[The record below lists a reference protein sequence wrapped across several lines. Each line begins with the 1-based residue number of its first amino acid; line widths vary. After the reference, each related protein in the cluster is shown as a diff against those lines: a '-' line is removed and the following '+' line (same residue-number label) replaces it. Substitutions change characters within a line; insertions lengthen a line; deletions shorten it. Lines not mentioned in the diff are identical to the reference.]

1 MKLTIDSD
9 VDRVFNELNET
20 YMKQVPFA
28 ASQAINRVA
37 YTIAKERL
45 PSEADRNF
53 HLGAT
58 RWTKQGFEY
67 TKSHKNDLSAH
78 VRTRAKNEYLALQI
92 HGGTRRPEA
101 GKGIIQRTRNSRTTK
116 FGNVSKKMRANY
128 LKRKSFDNY
137 FVGTPK
143 GLNPKTQYGVWQR
156 TKKGLKM
163 HMQIV
168 NTPVKYNRK
177 FKFYKYAK
185 SQFYKDFEWQF
196 ARALVRAKAPY
207 SRR

>member
-1 MKLTIDSD
+1 MKLHIDSD
-9 VDRVFNELNET
+9 VDRVFNELDMT
-20 YMKQVPFA
+20 YFRQVPFA

-45 PSEADRNF
+45 PKETQKNF
-53 HLGAT
+53 HLGAV

-67 TKSHKNDLSAH
+67 TKSKKRNLSAI
-78 VRTRAKNEYLALQI
+78 VRTREKNDYLDMQI
-92 HGGTRRPEA
+92 HGGTRRPES

-116 FGNVSKKMRANY
+116 FGNVSKRMRANY

-137 FVGTPK
+137 FVGTPR
-143 GLNPKTQYGVWQR
+143 GMNSKTEYGVWQR

-168 NTPVKYNRK
+168 NTPVRYKRK

-196 ARALVRAKAPY
+196 AKAIVRAKAP
-207 SRR
+207 SVRR